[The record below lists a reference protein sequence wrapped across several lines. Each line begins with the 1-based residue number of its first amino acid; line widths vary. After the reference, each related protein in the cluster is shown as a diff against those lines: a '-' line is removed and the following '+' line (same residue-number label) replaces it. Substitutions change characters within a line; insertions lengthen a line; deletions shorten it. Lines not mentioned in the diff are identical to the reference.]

1 VQASELGQWGI
12 ARHAYESGLRC
23 SPQHYII
30 QNKLLEVLLQLADW
44 QAVSSVLDHILRQN
58 PANVRAVKVFSAIC
72 GTDLAVQRKRPRT
85 FQIDA
90 SESRDELAQLQ
101 PQLKRRHVTHADLS
115 TEQMLLQHSIN
126 PSAMTWQS
134 VTKALAAS
142 LRAAADKGLPAAC
155 KVVFFLPDALNT
167 GSETGMV
174 ASPPAADASASQ
186 AEAGSLVLDLG
197 ESDHVTPAK
206 VSEQAQQHETEAARS
221 KPSSVPA
228 ALPQRTSRRLGS
240 SRWTMSEVLWS

>member
-1 VQASELGQWGI
+1 M
-12 ARHAYESGLRC
+12 ARHAYETGLRC

-44 QAVSSVLDHILRQN
+44 QAISSMLDHILRQN
-58 PANVRAVKVFSAIC
+58 PVNLRAVKVFSVISGA
-72 GTDLAVQRKRPRT
+72 DLAVHGKRPRT
-85 FQIDA
+85 SQIDA
-90 SESRDELAQLQ
+90 SESPDELAQLQ
-101 PQLKRRHVTHADLS
+101 PQLKRRQVTHADLS

-126 PSAMTWQS
+126 PSTMTWQS
-134 VTKALAAS
+134 MSKALAGS

-155 KVVFFLPDALNT
+155 KVVFSMPDALNT

-197 ESDHVTPAK
+197 ESDNAAAAK
-206 VSEQAQQHETEAARS
+206 ASEQPQQEETEAARS
-221 KPSSVPA
+221 KASSVPA
-228 ALPQRTSRRLGS
+228 ALPQRASRRLGS
-240 SRWTMSEVLWS
+240 TR

>member
-1 VQASELGQWGI
+1 MQATELGQWGI

-44 QAVSSVLDHILRQN
+44 QAISSVVDHILRQN
-58 PANVRAVKVFSAIC
+58 PANVRAVKVSSAIS
-72 GTDLAVQRKRPRT
+72 GTVLAVQHKRPRT
-85 FQIDA
+85 SQIDA
-90 SESRDELAQLQ
+90 SESSDELAQLQ
-101 PQLKRRHVTHADLS
+101 PQLKRRQMTHADLS
-115 TEQMLLQHSIN
+115 KEQMPLQHSIS

-155 KVVFFLPDALNT
+155 KVLFSMPDALNT
-167 GSETGMV
+167 GSEAGMV
-174 ASPPAADASASQ
+174 ASPPAADAPE
-186 AEAGSLVLDLG
+186 EAGSLVLELG
-197 ESDHVTPAK
+197 ESDNAAAPK
-206 VSEQAQQHETEAARS
+206 SSEQPQPVETEAARS

-228 ALPQRTSRRLGS
+228 VLPQRTSRRLGS
-240 SRWTMSEVLWS
+240 SR